1 MPAANQHLIPTT
13 PEVIER
19 ARRVRLMLFDV
30 DGVLTDGT
38 LYLGEGGEIM
48 KAFNALDGHGMK
60 MLAESGVEVGLLS
73 SRQSRIVANRAAE
86 LGIALVRQGA
96 ADKASEFGAILA
108 ARKIE
113 AAQAG
118 FMGDDVLDL
127 PVLTRCG
134 FAASV
139 SGAPEAVR
147 ARAHFL
153 PDSPGGRGAVRE
165 VCEFIMRAQN
175 NFDAAMNRY
184 LR

>member
-1 MPAANQHLIPTT
+1 MMARAVLEMEPMPQA
-13 PEVIER
+13 IER
-19 ARRVRLMLFDV
+19 ARRIRLMLFDV

-38 LYLGEGGEIM
+38 LYMGEGGEIM

-73 SRQSRIVANRAAE
+73 SRQSPIVAIRAAE
-86 LGIALVRQGA
+86 LGITLVHQGA
-96 ADKASEFGAILA
+96 ADKADEFAAILA
-108 ARKIE
+108 GRQIQ

-139 SGAPEAVR
+139 PDAPEAVR
-147 ARAHFL
+147 SRAHFL
-153 PDSPGGRGAVRE
+153 SGSPGGRGAVRE
-165 VCEFIMRAQN
+165 VCEFILRAQN
-175 NFDAAMNRY
+175 NFDAAMSRY

>member
-1 MPAANQHLIPTT
+1 MESLPRL
-13 PEVIER
+13 IER
-19 ARRVRLMLFDV
+19 ARRIRLMLFDV

-38 LYLGEGGEIM
+38 LYVGEGGEIM
-48 KAFNALDGHGMK
+48 KAFNARDGHGMK
-60 MLAESGVEVGLLS
+60 MLAESGIEVGLIS
-73 SRQSRIVANRAAE
+73 SRQSRIVAMRAAE

-96 ADKASEFGAILA
+96 ADKAVEFAAILA
-108 ARKIE
+108 ERKID

-139 SGAPEAVR
+139 PEAPEAVR
-147 ARAHFL
+147 SRAHFV
-153 PDSPGGRGAVRE
+153 PGSAGGRGAARE
-165 VCEFIMRAQN
+165 VCEFILRAQN
-175 NFDAAMNRY
+175 NFDAALNRY

>member
-1 MPAANQHLIPTT
+1 MESVSQA
-13 PEVIER
+13 IER
-19 ARRVRLMLFDV
+19 ARRIRLMLFDV

-38 LYLGEGGEIM
+38 LYMGEGGEMM

-73 SRQSRIVANRAAE
+73 SRQSRIVALRAAE
-86 LGIALVRQGA
+86 LGITLVHQGA
-96 ADKASEFGAILA
+96 ADKAAAFATILA
-108 ARKIE
+108 GRQIE

-139 SGAPEAVR
+139 PAAPEAVR
-147 ARAHFL
+147 SRAHFL
-153 PDSPGGRGAVRE
+153 PESSGGRGAVRE
-165 VCEFIMRAQN
+165 VCDFIMRAQN
-175 NFDAAMNRY
+175 RYDAAMSRY

>member
-1 MPAANQHLIPTT
+1 MESMSQA
-13 PEVIER
+13 IER
-19 ARRVRLMLFDV
+19 AQRVRLMLFDV
-30 DGVLTDGT
+30 DGILTDGT
-38 LYLGEGGEIM
+38 LYMGEGGEIM

-60 MLAESGVEVGLLS
+60 MLAESGVEIGLLS
-73 SRQSRIVANRAAE
+73 SRQSRIVALRAAE
-86 LGIALVRQGA
+86 LGITLVHQGA
-96 ADKASEFGAILA
+96 TDKAAEFATILA
-108 ARKIE
+108 GRQID

-139 SGAPEAVR
+139 PAAPEAVR
-147 ARAHFL
+147 SRAHFL
-153 PDSPGGRGAVRE
+153 SESPGGRGAVRE

-175 NFDAAMNRY
+175 RYDSAMSRY

>member
-1 MPAANQHLIPTT
+1 METLPQA
-13 PEVIER
+13 IER
-19 ARRVRLMLFDV
+19 ARRIRLMLFDV

-38 LYLGEGGEIM
+38 LYIGEGGESM
-48 KAFNALDGHGMK
+48 KAFNVRDGHGMK
-60 MLAESGVEVGLLS
+60 MLAASGVEVGLLS
-73 SRQSRIVANRAAE
+73 SRQSRIVAMRAAE

-96 ADKASEFGAILA
+96 ADKAAEFAAILA
-108 ARKIE
+108 ERNIE

-139 SGAPEAVR
+139 PEAPQAVKS
-147 ARAHFL
+147 RAHFL
-153 PDSPGGRGAVRE
+153 TGLQGGRGAARE
-165 VCEFIMRAQN
+165 VCEFILRAQN
-175 NFDAAMNRY
+175 NFDAAMNGY